1 MRPTLALFGALALL
15 PAMIGPLRA
24 EARMLVAPICAGI
37 GGGGGSGTTAIPL
50 PARDAPPG
58 PPQGPCCAKGCHSD
72 GKRKRLD
79 RSQ

>member
-1 MRPTLALFGALALL
+1 MRRILALFGALALL
-15 PAMIGPLRA
+15 PAMVGPLEA
-24 EARMLVAPICAGI
+24 EARSLALPLC
-37 GGGGGSGTTAIPL
+37 GGTALAIPM

-58 PPQGPCCAKGCHSD
+58 PPRGPCCAKGCYTD